1 MDNQGF
7 FQFNYLIYR
16 YLQAFA
22 LSDDDLSAI
31 RLAVVYPEIRFLYP
45 HYMTI
50 LGYECFIWPS
60 LSALERTWDAL
71 RPVILGNKTWE
82 VVINIFM
89 IPALTS

>member
-1 MDNQGF
+1 MLIVLQKKQTTEFDLSLYSVITYTSINKMDNQGF

-50 LGYECFIWPS
+50 LGYECFI
-60 LSALERTWDAL
+60 
-71 RPVILGNKTWE
+71 
-82 VVINIFM
+82 
-89 IPALTS
+89 